1 MGKKRQKLERAA
13 IDSPLLTTE
22 EAAAYCHISRR
33 GFYRHVVDVPPVR
46 IGGRF
51 FYKRKDLDRWID
63 EQTVP
68 SRDHEPPA
76 SGRFVS
82 AASKPKVPVRRP
94 RPDAAK
100 VRGRRGS
107 A

>member
-46 IGGRF
+46 IGGRY

-63 EQTVP
+63 GQTVP

-82 AASKPKVPVRRP
+82 AVRKPKAAARRSKQ
-94 RPDAAK
+94 DVVK
-100 VRGRRGS
+100 GRGRRT
-107 A
+107 